1 MALVAPVVLLR
12 RHKANLLSKSL
23 EEAPP
28 PRRTT
33 TVTAGTAAIR
43 PRQLAQHSPIT
54 AETCIQEM
62 HSVSPPEAE
71 DDFNGALHSLKAFGY
86 ATLIVMAGGLTTVW
100 GVKTYMGVENVRLIY
115 TLSTPLY
122 LFLSKTQEFATRMR
136 SYLQAKMPGL
146 MARLHRPSTDED
158 DLPSATAAPSHGSP
172 GSRGAIRASTG
183 TTEWTWPDAE
193 ERLRMAFERGGIT
206 GWAEADRKSVV

>member
-1 MALVAPVVLLR
+1 MALVAPVILLR

-115 TLSTPLY
+115 TLSTLMY
-122 LFLSKTQEFATRMR
+122 LFFIQDTRICNTDALVPASKDAWFDGTATQTF
-136 SYLQAKMPGL
+136 
-146 MARLHRPSTDED
+146 HR
-158 DLPSATAAPSHGSP
+158 
-172 GSRGAIRASTG
+172 
-183 TTEWTWPDAE
+183 
-193 ERLRMAFERGGIT
+193 
-206 GWAEADRKSVV
+206 